1 MIRHIA
7 IILLLASQSIAAV
20 TAGGDI
26 AAVPKLSVGQIVEK
40 NVAARGGLEAWRKV
54 QTMVWLGHLQSGTAA
69 IAAPFVMQ
77 MKRPDKMRFEITV
90 DNQKSIRAFDG
101 RQGWKVRPPRTGGA
115 TLAPFSDEE
124 VRFAKDAP
132 GMDGPLIDHEAKGI
146 GVELEGSDTVEGREA
161 YRLAVKLPSGA
172 TRHLWIDAKTFLE
185 IKYDR
190 ESRGAGRTGTI
201 SVLYRDYRPISGL
214 QIPMATETMGA
225 DGRVGD
231 RMVIDR
237 VLLNPPLDDSQ
248 FASPGGRSRHSA
260 QPAQPAHPTTRSAV
274 SDQNGAAAA
283 H

>member
-54 QTMVWLGHLQSGTAA
+54 QTMVWLGHLQSSTSAES
-69 IAAPFVMQ
+69 AAPFVMQ
-77 MKRPDKMRFEITV
+77 MKRPDKMRFEVTV
-90 DNQKSIRAFDG
+90 NGEKSVRAFDG
-101 RQGWKVRPPRTGGA
+101 RQGWKVRPARSGKAPA
-115 TLAPFSDEE
+115 APFSDEE

-146 GVELEGSDTVEGREA
+146 GVELEGTDTVEGREA

-190 ESRGAGRTGTI
+190 ESRGGRGTGTI
-201 SVLYRDYRPISGL
+201 SVFYRDYRPISGL

-225 DGRVGD
+225 DGRFGD

-237 VLLNPPLDDSQ
+237 VLLNPPLDESQ
-248 FASPGGRSRHSA
+248 FATPGGRIRQSA
-260 QPAQPAHPTTRSAV
+260 QPAQPTTGSAV
-274 SDQNGAAAA
+274 SDPNGAAAA